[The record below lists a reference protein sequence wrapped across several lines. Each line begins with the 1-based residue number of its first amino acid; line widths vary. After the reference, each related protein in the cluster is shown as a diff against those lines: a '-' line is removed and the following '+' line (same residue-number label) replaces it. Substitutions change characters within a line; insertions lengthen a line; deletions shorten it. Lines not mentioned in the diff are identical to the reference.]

1 MALLSIFR
9 GTQAECSARPVSD
22 GTLLFAT
29 DTKKIYLDKDS
40 SRIEMS
46 SVDDLGNY
54 VTKEQLTTALNG
66 KANTTHTHTQD
77 QITGLKDALAGKAST
92 SHSHSVASGSAS
104 GFMSAADKQKLD
116 GIATGANKYTLP
128 VASSTALGGVKIGY
142 KESGKNYSVKL
153 DNNNQA
159 YVTVPW
165 TDTTS
170 KDTNTTYTLTK
181 NGSTITLE
189 GSDGSSTAV
198 HDDNTTYSLGSFGI
212 TATATELNYVDGV
225 TSNVQTQ
232 LNKKQDKMKTVTI
245 PSSGNTHKN
254 KWIKFATID
263 MSSAPAWETCAGT
276 LSFCNSENT
285 TSARGFLKFELR
297 NGNTAGTIQSNFN
310 LLVWVSLSSSS
321 YIASVADVKVSNG
334 KYDIYYKPV
343 SDYEAVYVSL
353 IDCTNTNY
361 FTFNIGSWVD
371 SITAA
376 TTSYVNSYA
385 DSAGSVPWSGVSSK
399 PSTYPPSSHTHDDRY
414 YTESE
419 VDSKLSGKANSSHTH
434 TKSQITDF
442 PSSLKNPNSLTISL
456 NGTSQGAYD
465 GSAAKSI
472 NVTPASIGAAASS
485 HNHSAANI
493 TSGTLSTDRLPTVPI
508 GRGGTGAGSAADAR
522 ANLGFNASNLTSE
535 DLNAL
540 IGSTETKSYYG
551 GGSNTVKNKP
561 DGVDAFSLTV
571 LRSADGWTSQVLVS
585 SDQNPG
591 IYYRSI
597 SGSTVQ
603 PWKRIYDYNS
613 PLPVANGGTGATNA
627 AQARANIGAAASSHN
642 HDASNITSG
651 TLSADRI
658 PTITD
663 GKIQSVS
670 ASKITGTIPQSI
682 LPSYVDDVLEYTNLA
697 AFPKTGE
704 SGKIYVADDT
714 NKTYRWSGTA
724 YVEISASLA
733 LGTTSS
739 TAFRGD
745 YGNTAYA
752 HAQAKGSAFSS
763 GLYKITTNS
772 QGHVTAAT
780 AVTKSDITALGIPGS
795 DTNTNTTYSL
805 SKSGSTITLK
815 GSDGSTT
822 SVTDADTNTTYSTFK
837 GATTSAAG
845 GTGLVPAPA
854 TGAANRYLRSD
865 GTWQVPPDNN
875 TTYSNMGGA
884 SSSAAGHAGLVP
896 APAAGASNRYLRSDG
911 TWSVPPDNNTNT
923 TYSLSKNGSTI
934 TLTGSDGSKTSV
946 TDSNTTY
953 SLSSFGINA
962 SAVEL
967 NYVKGVTSSIQTQL
981 NSKAASSHNHSAAN
995 ITSGTLSIA
1004 RGGTGATDTATA
1016 RSNLGFGFT
1025 QLYYNY
1031 DQGWIIYASDYMVWI
1046 YSLGVAIGS
1055 GSWDT
1060 KVCPYILPQ
1069 KYRIGKIISHITVPC
1084 VVDNGGSWTGA
1095 LVVNSDG
1102 QIIVKNLGNAGSTD
1116 TRYGFLCYPVG
1127 VL

>member
-46 SVDDLGNY
+46 SVDDLGDY

-77 QITGLKDALAGKAST
+77 QVTGLKDALAGKAST
-92 SHSHSVASGSAS
+92 SHSHSVASSSAS

-116 GIATGANKYTLP
+116 GIAAGANKYTLP
-128 VASSTALGGVKIGY
+128 VASSTALGGMKIGY

-153 DNNNQA
+153 DDNNQA

-181 NGSTITLE
+181 SGSTITLE

-198 HDDNTTYSLGSFGI
+198 NDDNTTYSLGSFGI
-212 TATATELNYVDGV
+212 TATAAELNYVDGV

-232 LNKKQDKMKTVTI
+232 LN
-245 PSSGNTHKN
+245 
-254 KWIKFATID
+254 
-263 MSSAPAWETCAGT
+263 
-276 LSFCNSENT
+276 
-285 TSARGFLKFELR
+285 
-297 NGNTAGTIQSNFN
+297 
-310 LLVWVSLSSSS
+310 
-321 YIASVADVKVSNG
+321 G
-334 KYDIYYKPV
+334 K
-343 SDYEAVYVSL
+343 
-353 IDCTNTNY
+353 
-361 FTFNIGSWVD
+361 
-371 SITAA
+371 
-376 TTSYVNSYA
+376 
-385 DSAGSVPWSGVSSK
+385 
-399 PSTYPPSSHTHDDRY
+399 
-414 YTESE
+414 
-419 VDSKLSGKANSSHTH
+419 
-434 TKSQITDF
+434 
-442 PSSLKNPNSLTISL
+442 
-456 NGTSQGAYD
+456 
-465 GSAAKSI
+465 
-472 NVTPASIGAAASS
+472 AASS
-485 HNHSAANI
+485 HDHSAANI
-493 TSGTLSTDRLPTVPI
+493 TSGTLSIDRLPTVP
-508 GRGGTGAGSAADAR
+508 
-522 ANLGFNASNLTSE
+522 
-535 DLNAL
+535 
-540 IGSTETKSYYG
+540 
-551 GGSNTVKNKP
+551 
-561 DGVDAFSLTV
+561 
-571 LRSADGWTSQVLVS
+571 VS
-585 SDQNPG
+585 
-591 IYYRSI
+591 
-597 SGSTVQ
+597 
-603 PWKRIYDYNS
+603 K
-613 PLPVANGGTGATNA
+613 GGTGATDA
-627 AQARANIGAAASSHN
+627 AQARANIGAAAANHTHSKITYKGKHTEIASGTTANSPQSGVADGQGLYLTGTYNDSATPANYGNIINAIGDGTGQLLLEWSGSDNTTGRMWYRSHRDTATGGWGAWKEIAYIDDIPKSLPASDVPSWAKAATKPSYSWNEITGKPTTFAPSSHN

-682 LPSYVDDVLEYTNLA
+682 LPSYVDDVLEYENLA

-875 TTYSNMGGA
+875 T
-884 SSSAAGHAGLVP
+884 
-896 APAAGASNRYLRSDG
+896 
-911 TWSVPPDNNTNT
+911 NT

-934 TLTGSDGSKTSV
+934 TLTGSDGSTTSV

-953 SLSSFGINA
+953 SLSSFGVNA
-962 SAVEL
+962 SAAEL

-981 NSKAASSHNHSAAN
+981 NSKAASNHTHSNYLTTTGTAAAATKLATVRSISIAGDGSGSASFDGTSNINIDTTILHHGATTIPAKANLNSYTDPGWYMCRSDNDVATLSNKPGGSTAFAMVVLNNAGITQIVFEYATSGYKIYTRNYYSNGWGSWGRVYTTENKPTYSEIGAAAANHSHSN
-995 ITSGTLSIA
+995 YLTTSGTAAAASKL
-1004 RGGTGATDTATA
+1004 ATA
-1016 RSNLGFGFT
+1016 RTISLAGDVTGSANFDGSANISITSNIAAGTVGTNELANSAVTNAKIAADSVSLAKLGSDVGT
-1025 QLYYNY
+1025 VAVQSSEPSDTNVKL
-1031 DQGWIIYASDYMVWI
+1031 WI
-1046 YSLGVAIGS
+1046 
-1055 GSWDT
+1055 
-1060 KVCPYILPQ
+1060 
-1069 KYRIGKIISHITVPC
+1069 
-1084 VVDNGGSWTGA
+1084 
-1095 LVVNSDG
+1095 
-1102 QIIVKNLGNAGSTD
+1102 QI
-1116 TRYGFLCYPVG
+1116 
-1127 VL
+1127 

>member
-92 SHSHSVASGSAS
+92 SHSHSVASSSAS

-128 VASSTALGGVKIGY
+128 VASSAALGGVKIGY

-181 NGSTITLE
+181 SGSTITLE

-198 HDDNTTYSLGSFGI
+198 NDDNTTYSLGSFGI
-212 TATATELNYVDGV
+212 TATAAELNYVDGV
-225 TSNVQTQ
+225 TSNIQTQ
-232 LNKKQDKMKTVTI
+232 LN
-245 PSSGNTHKN
+245 
-254 KWIKFATID
+254 
-263 MSSAPAWETCAGT
+263 
-276 LSFCNSENT
+276 
-285 TSARGFLKFELR
+285 
-297 NGNTAGTIQSNFN
+297 
-310 LLVWVSLSSSS
+310 
-321 YIASVADVKVSNG
+321 
-334 KYDIYYKPV
+334 
-343 SDYEAVYVSL
+343 
-353 IDCTNTNY
+353 
-361 FTFNIGSWVD
+361 
-371 SITAA
+371 
-376 TTSYVNSYA
+376 
-385 DSAGSVPWSGVSSK
+385 SK
-399 PSTYPPSSHTHDDRY
+399 
-414 YTESE
+414 
-419 VDSKLSGKANSSHTH
+419 
-434 TKSQITDF
+434 
-442 PSSLKNPNSLTISL
+442 
-456 NGTSQGAYD
+456 
-465 GSAAKSI
+465 
-472 NVTPASIGAAASS
+472 AASS
-485 HNHSAANI
+485 HNHSAA
-493 TSGTLSTDRLPTVPI
+493 
-508 GRGGTGAGSAADAR
+508 
-522 ANLGFNASNLTSE
+522 
-535 DLNAL
+535 
-540 IGSTETKSYYG
+540 
-551 GGSNTVKNKP
+551 
-561 DGVDAFSLTV
+561 
-571 LRSADGWTSQVLVS
+571 
-585 SDQNPG
+585 
-591 IYYRSI
+591 
-597 SGSTVQ
+597 
-603 PWKRIYDYNS
+603 
-613 PLPVANGGTGATNA
+613 
-627 AQARANIGAAASSHN
+627 
-642 HDASNITSG
+642 NITSG

-682 LPSYVDDVLEYTNLA
+682 LPSYVDDVLEYENLA

-745 YGNTAYA
+745 YGDTAYA

-953 SLSSFGINA
+953 SLSSFGVNA
-962 SAVEL
+962 SAAEL

-981 NSKAASSHNHSAAN
+981 NGKAASNHTHNYAGADSAGGAAKEVKNWGNASENVARHVWFSNNGADNQRVYNDNFKYNPVGNTVSCNISGTANVANYLNGTVRYVTQNSVDKPYWRCLKLESAQSWFDSSIILCVDAGYENGGFGILAVRLRNDNVSESAVATHGTVQWLCRYGYEPDQFILKIHSAKATTGYADLYFHATGTYNSCNIRILANSTRGGNGSSWQLMNDEPRAVMDTRAYTAQATGYDVGKVAYASSAGSANSVPWGGVSGKPSTYPPSSHTHTKSQITDFPSSLKNPNSLTVSLNGTSQGAYDGSAAKSINVTPASIGAAASSHNHDASN
-995 ITSGTLSIA
+995 IISGTLSADRIPTI
-1004 RGGTGATDTATA
+1004 TGAKIAADSVTLTKLGSDVGTVAVQSAQPSDT
-1016 RSNLGFGFT
+1016 NVKL
-1025 QLYYNY
+1025 
-1031 DQGWIIYASDYMVWI
+1031 WI
-1046 YSLGVAIGS
+1046 
-1055 GSWDT
+1055 
-1060 KVCPYILPQ
+1060 
-1069 KYRIGKIISHITVPC
+1069 
-1084 VVDNGGSWTGA
+1084 
-1095 LVVNSDG
+1095 
-1102 QIIVKNLGNAGSTD
+1102 QI
-1116 TRYGFLCYPVG
+1116 
-1127 VL
+1127 

>member
-46 SVDDLGNY
+46 SIDNLSDY
-54 VTKEQLTTALNG
+54 ITKEQLTTTLNG

-77 QITGLKDALAGKAST
+77 QVTGLKDALAGKAST
-92 SHSHSVASGSAS
+92 SHSHSVASSSAS
-104 GFMSAADKQKLD
+104 GFMSATDKQKLD
-116 GIATGANKYTLP
+116 GIAAGANKYTLP
-128 VASSTALGGVKIGY
+128 AASSTALGGMKIGY

-181 NGSTITLE
+181 SGSTITLE

-198 HDDNTTYSLGSFGI
+198 NDDNTTYSLGSFGI
-212 TATATELNYVDGV
+212 TATAAELNYVDGV
-225 TSNVQTQ
+225 TSNIQTQ
-232 LNKKQDKMKTVTI
+232 LN
-245 PSSGNTHKN
+245 
-254 KWIKFATID
+254 
-263 MSSAPAWETCAGT
+263 
-276 LSFCNSENT
+276 
-285 TSARGFLKFELR
+285 
-297 NGNTAGTIQSNFN
+297 
-310 LLVWVSLSSSS
+310 
-321 YIASVADVKVSNG
+321 G
-334 KYDIYYKPV
+334 K
-343 SDYEAVYVSL
+343 
-353 IDCTNTNY
+353 
-361 FTFNIGSWVD
+361 
-371 SITAA
+371 
-376 TTSYVNSYA
+376 
-385 DSAGSVPWSGVSSK
+385 
-399 PSTYPPSSHTHDDRY
+399 
-414 YTESE
+414 
-419 VDSKLSGKANSSHTH
+419 
-434 TKSQITDF
+434 
-442 PSSLKNPNSLTISL
+442 
-456 NGTSQGAYD
+456 
-465 GSAAKSI
+465 
-472 NVTPASIGAAASS
+472 AASS

-493 TSGTLSTDRLPTVPI
+493 TSGTLSTDRLPIIPI
-508 GRGGTGAGSAADAR
+508 SKGGTGAGSAADAR
-522 ANLGFNASNLTSE
+522 ANLGFNATNLTSE
-535 DLNAL
+535 NLNGL
-540 IGSTETKSYYG
+540 VGYTETKSFYG
-551 GGSNTVKNKP
+551 GGGNTVKNKP
-561 DGVDAFSLTV
+561 DNVDAFSLTV
-571 LRSADGWTSQVLVS
+571 LRSADGWTSQILVS

-591 IYYRSI
+591 VYYRSI

-682 LPSYVDDVLEYTNLA
+682 LPSYVDDVLEYENLA

-714 NKTYRWSGTA
+714 NKTYRWSGTT

-875 TTYSNMGGA
+875 TTYPNMGGA

-953 SLSSFGINA
+953 SLSSFGVNA
-962 SAVEL
+962 SATEL

-981 NSKAASSHNHSAAN
+981 NSKAASNHTHSK
-995 ITSGTLSIA
+995 ITYKGKHTEIASGTTANSPQSGVADGQGLYLTGTYGDSATPVNYGNIINA
-1004 RGGTGATDTATA
+1004 IGDGTGQLLLEWSGSDNTTGRMWYRSHRDTATGGWGAWKKIAYIDDIPNTAAAANKLATA
-1016 RSNLGFGFT
+1016 RT
-1025 QLYYNY
+1025 
-1031 DQGWIIYASDYMVWI
+1031 I
-1046 YSLGVAIGS
+1046 SLAGDVTGS
-1055 GSWDT
+1055 ANFD
-1060 KVCPYILPQ
+1060 
-1069 KYRIGKIISHITVPC
+1069 
-1084 VVDNGGSWTGA
+1084 
-1095 LVVNSDG
+1095 
-1102 QIIVKNLGNAGSTD
+1102 GSTNISITSNIAAGTVGTNELASNAVTNAKIAADSVTLAKLGSDVGTVAVQSAQPSD
-1116 TRYGFLCYPVG
+1116 TNVKLWIQI
-1127 VL
+1127 

>member
-92 SHSHSVASGSAS
+92 SHSHSVASSSAS
-104 GFMSAADKQKLD
+104 GFMSATDKQKLD
-116 GIATGANKYTLP
+116 GIAAGANKYTLP
-128 VASSTALGGVKIGY
+128 VASSTALGGMKIGY

-181 NGSTITLE
+181 SGSTITLE

-198 HDDNTTYSLGSFGI
+198 NDDNTTYSLGSFGI
-212 TATATELNYVDGV
+212 TATAAELNYVDGV

-232 LNKKQDKMKTVTI
+232 LNGKAA
-245 PSSGNTHKN
+245 SSHNH
-254 KWIKFATID
+254 
-263 MSSAPAWETCAGT
+263 SAANITSGT
-276 LSFCNSENT
+276 LSADRLPT
-285 TSARGFLKFELR
+285 VPIAKGGTGATDAAQAR
-297 NGNTAGTIQSNFN
+297 A
-310 LLVWVSLSSSS
+310 
-321 YIASVADVKVSNG
+321 
-334 KYDIYYKPV
+334 
-343 SDYEAVYVSL
+343 
-353 IDCTNTNY
+353 
-361 FTFNIGSWVD
+361 NIGA
-371 SITAA
+371 AA
-376 TTSYVNSYA
+376 T
-385 DSAGSVPWSGVSSK
+385 
-399 PSTYPPSSHTHDDRY
+399 SHTHSSIDMLAGHPATANYASYGNKHVDVMLATSAMKEGYPGADGYIISFNWDNSWWATQVFVPCRTSSPLKY
-414 YTESE
+414 RSRIPSGGSFSWSKWSE
-419 VDSKLSGKANSSHTH
+419 TYSETN
-434 TKSQITDF
+434 F

-485 HNHSAANI
+485 HNH
-493 TSGTLSTDRLPTVPI
+493 
-508 GRGGTGAGSAADAR
+508 
-522 ANLGFNASNLTSE
+522 
-535 DLNAL
+535 
-540 IGSTETKSYYG
+540 
-551 GGSNTVKNKP
+551 
-561 DGVDAFSLTV
+561 
-571 LRSADGWTSQVLVS
+571 
-585 SDQNPG
+585 
-591 IYYRSI
+591 
-597 SGSTVQ
+597 
-603 PWKRIYDYNS
+603 
-613 PLPVANGGTGATNA
+613 
-627 AQARANIGAAASSHN
+627 
-642 HDASNITSG
+642 DASNITSG
-651 TLSADRI
+651 TLGADRI

-745 YGNTAYA
+745 YGNAAYA

-780 AVTKSDITALGIPGS
+780 AVTKSDITALGIPGN

-953 SLSSFGINA
+953 SLSSFGVNA
-962 SAVEL
+962 SATEL

-981 NSKAASSHNHSAAN
+981 NSKAASSHNHDASK
-995 ITSGTLSIA
+995 ITSGTLSADRLPTVPIA
-1004 RGGTGATDTATA
+1004 HGGTGATNAAAA
-1016 RSNLGFGFT
+1016 RNALGFTTETKTWSNLSGLQAWREGRLVTVWLDGAVNLANEWSTVTLATLPAGWRPPNNIWTPISASNQTKHLCTFLEVDTSGNISVAC
-1025 QLYYNY
+1025 YGGYNP
-1031 DQGWIIYASDYMVWI
+1031 SDV
-1046 YSLGVAIGS
+1046 S
-1055 GSWDT
+1055 
-1060 KVCPYILPQ
+1060 
-1069 KYRIGKIISHITVPC
+1069 
-1084 VVDNGGSWTGA
+1084 DNWG
-1095 LVVNSDG
+1095 
-1102 QIIVKNLGNAGSTD
+1102 
-1116 TRYGFLCYPVG
+1116 G
-1127 VL
+1127 VLTYVATQ

>member
-46 SVDDLGNY
+46 SVDDLGDY

-77 QITGLKDALAGKAST
+77 QVTGLKDALAGKASP
-92 SHSHSVASGSAS
+92 SHSHSVASSSAS

-116 GIATGANKYTLP
+116 GIAAGANKYTLP
-128 VASSTALGGVKIGY
+128 VASSTALGGMKIGY

-153 DNNNQA
+153 DDNNQA

-181 NGSTITLE
+181 SGSTITLE

-198 HDDNTTYSLGSFGI
+198 NDDNTTYSLGSFGI
-212 TATATELNYVDGV
+212 TATAAELNYVDGV

-232 LNKKQDKMKTVTI
+232 LN
-245 PSSGNTHKN
+245 
-254 KWIKFATID
+254 
-263 MSSAPAWETCAGT
+263 
-276 LSFCNSENT
+276 
-285 TSARGFLKFELR
+285 
-297 NGNTAGTIQSNFN
+297 
-310 LLVWVSLSSSS
+310 
-321 YIASVADVKVSNG
+321 G
-334 KYDIYYKPV
+334 K
-343 SDYEAVYVSL
+343 
-353 IDCTNTNY
+353 
-361 FTFNIGSWVD
+361 
-371 SITAA
+371 
-376 TTSYVNSYA
+376 
-385 DSAGSVPWSGVSSK
+385 
-399 PSTYPPSSHTHDDRY
+399 
-414 YTESE
+414 
-419 VDSKLSGKANSSHTH
+419 
-434 TKSQITDF
+434 
-442 PSSLKNPNSLTISL
+442 
-456 NGTSQGAYD
+456 
-465 GSAAKSI
+465 
-472 NVTPASIGAAASS
+472 AASS
-485 HNHSAANI
+485 HDHSAANI
-493 TSGTLSTDRLPTVPI
+493 TSGTLSIDRLPTVP
-508 GRGGTGAGSAADAR
+508 
-522 ANLGFNASNLTSE
+522 
-535 DLNAL
+535 
-540 IGSTETKSYYG
+540 
-551 GGSNTVKNKP
+551 
-561 DGVDAFSLTV
+561 
-571 LRSADGWTSQVLVS
+571 VS
-585 SDQNPG
+585 
-591 IYYRSI
+591 
-597 SGSTVQ
+597 
-603 PWKRIYDYNS
+603 K
-613 PLPVANGGTGATNA
+613 GGTGATDA
-627 AQARANIGAAASSHN
+627 AQARANIGAAAANHTHSKITYKGKHTEIASGTTANSPQSGVADGQGLYLTGTYNDSATPANYGNIINAIGDGTGQLLLEWSGSDNTTGRMWYRSHRDTATGGWGAWKEIAYIDDIPKSLPASDVPSWAKAATKPSYSWNEITGKPTTFAPSSHN

-682 LPSYVDDVLEYTNLA
+682 LPSYVDDVLEYENLA

-875 TTYSNMGGA
+875 T
-884 SSSAAGHAGLVP
+884 
-896 APAAGASNRYLRSDG
+896 
-911 TWSVPPDNNTNT
+911 NT

-934 TLTGSDGSKTSV
+934 TLTGSDGSTTSV

-953 SLSSFGINA
+953 SLSSFGVNA
-962 SAVEL
+962 SAAEL

-981 NSKAASSHNHSAAN
+981 NSKAASNHTHSNYLTTTGTAAAATKLATVRSISIAGDGSGSASFDGTSNINIDTTILHHGATTIPAKANLNSYTDPGWYMCRSDNDVATLSNKPGGSTAFAMVVLNNAGITQIVFEYATSGYKIYTRNYYSNGWGSWGRVYTTENKPTYSEIGAAAANHSHSN
-995 ITSGTLSIA
+995 YLTTSGTAAAASKL
-1004 RGGTGATDTATA
+1004 ATA
-1016 RSNLGFGFT
+1016 RTISLAGDVTGSANFDGSANISITSNIAAGTVGTNELANSAVTNAKIAADSVSLAKLGSDVGT
-1025 QLYYNY
+1025 VAVQSSEPSDTNVKL
-1031 DQGWIIYASDYMVWI
+1031 WI
-1046 YSLGVAIGS
+1046 
-1055 GSWDT
+1055 
-1060 KVCPYILPQ
+1060 
-1069 KYRIGKIISHITVPC
+1069 
-1084 VVDNGGSWTGA
+1084 
-1095 LVVNSDG
+1095 
-1102 QIIVKNLGNAGSTD
+1102 QI
-1116 TRYGFLCYPVG
+1116 
-1127 VL
+1127 

>member
-66 KANTTHTHTQD
+66 KADTTHTHTQD

-198 HDDNTTYSLGSFGI
+198 NDDNTTYSLGSFGI
-212 TATATELNYVDGV
+212 TATAAELNYVDGV

-232 LNKKQDKMKTVTI
+232 LNKKQDKMKTVAI
-245 PSSGNTHKN
+245 PSSDTTHKN

-263 MSSAPAWETCAGT
+263 MSSAPRWTACSGT
-276 LSFCNSENT
+276 LSFCNNNPDNNP
-285 TSARGFLKFELR
+285 APRGFLNFSLTT
-297 NGNTAGTIQSNFN
+297 GDTAGTITRGSF
-310 LLVWVSLSSSS
+310 VWVSLSSNS
-321 YIASVADVKVSNG
+321 YATSVADVKVSNG
-334 KYDIYYKPV
+334 KYDIYYKPIM
-343 SDYEAVYVSL
+343 DYETALVSL

-385 DSAGSVPWSGVSSK
+385 DSAGSVPWGGVSGK
-399 PSTYPPSSHTHDDRY
+399 PATYPPSSHTHDDRY

-535 DLNAL
+535 DLNTL

-745 YGNTAYA
+745 YGDTAYA

-822 SVTDADTNTTYSTFK
+822 SVTDADTNTKYSTFK

-884 SSSAAGHAGLVP
+884 SSSAAGHSGLVP

-953 SLSSFGINA
+953 SLSSFDVNA
-962 SAVEL
+962 SAAEL

-981 NSKAASSHNHSAAN
+981 NGKAPMSHMHAIADV
-995 ITSGTLSIA
+995 TGLQTALDGKADKATTLAGYGIRNA
-1004 RGGTGATDTATA
+1004 YTKNETDTAITTA
-1016 RSNLGFGFT
+1016 
-1025 QLYYNY
+1025 
-1031 DQGWIIYASDYMVWI
+1031 
-1046 YSLGVAIGS
+1046 
-1055 GSWDT
+1055 
-1060 KVCPYILPQ
+1060 
-1069 KYRIGKIISHITVPC
+1069 ITWC
-1084 VVDNGGSWTGA
+1084 EM
-1095 LVVNSDG
+1095 
-1102 QIIVKNLGNAGSTD
+1102 
-1116 TRYGFLCYPVG
+1116 
-1127 VL
+1127 

>member
-9 GTQAECSARPVSD
+9 GTQAECSARPVLD

-92 SHSHSVASGSAS
+92 SHTHSAASSSMS
-104 GFMSAADKQKLD
+104 GFMSATDKQKLD
-116 GIATGANKYTLP
+116 GIAAGANKYTLP
-128 VASSTALGGVKIGY
+128 AASSTALGGVKV
-142 KESGKNYSVKL
+142 GKN
-153 DNNNQA
+153 
-159 YVTVPW
+159 
-165 TDTTS
+165 
-170 KDTNTTYTLTK
+170 LT
-181 NGSTITLE
+181 IAE
-189 GSDGSSTAV
+189 D
-198 HDDNTTYSLGSFGI
+198 
-212 TATATELNYVDGV
+212 
-225 TSNVQTQ
+225 
-232 LNKKQDKMKTVTI
+232 
-245 PSSGNTHKN
+245 
-254 KWIKFATID
+254 
-263 MSSAPAWETCAGT
+263 GT
-276 LSFCNSENT
+276 LSVDEQMTVIDSKDIDESTFYDVVKEKWPQIIVCKDNYVLWPQLYLIDGDSDNPADNR
-285 TSARGFLKFELR
+285 SYLFLNLTCGINEDLDR
-297 NGNTAGTIQSNFN
+297 TVSGYVIG
-310 LLVWVSLSSSS
+310 LLVVKGDILWEDAVLPSYEQFTWEYLKDKPFTFIGKGLSVESFSGGS
-321 YIASVADVKVSNG
+321 RLSVTNYDNLASNSSVAS
-334 KYDIYYKPV
+334 
-343 SDYEAVYVSL
+343 AV
-353 IDCTNTNY
+353 NAM
-361 FTFNIGSWVD
+361 GSTKANV
-371 SITAA
+371 
-376 TTSYVNSYA
+376 
-385 DSAGSVPWSGVSSK
+385 
-399 PSTYPPSSHTHDDRY
+399 SHTHSTSD
-414 YTESE
+414 
-419 VDSKLSGKANSSHTH
+419 
-434 TKSQITDF
+434 ITDF
-442 PSSLKNPNSLTISL
+442 PTLATVATSGSYSDLNDKPTIPTIPSAIKNPSALTISL

-472 NVTPASIGAAASS
+472 NVTPASIGAAAS
-485 HNHSAANI
+485 
-493 TSGTLSTDRLPTVPI
+493 
-508 GRGGTGAGSAADAR
+508 
-522 ANLGFNASNLTSE
+522 F
-535 DLNAL
+535 
-540 IGSTETKSYYG
+540 
-551 GGSNTVKNKP
+551 
-561 DGVDAFSLTV
+561 
-571 LRSADGWTSQVLVS
+571 
-585 SDQNPG
+585 
-591 IYYRSI
+591 
-597 SGSTVQ
+597 
-603 PWKRIYDYNS
+603 
-613 PLPVANGGTGATNA
+613 
-627 AQARANIGAAASSHN
+627 HN

-682 LPSYVDDVLEYTNLA
+682 LPSYVDDVLEYENLA

-745 YGNTAYA
+745 YGNAAYA

-875 TTYSNMGGA
+875 TTYPNMGGA
-884 SSSAAGHAGLVP
+884 SSNAAGHAGLVP

-934 TLTGSDGSKTSV
+934 TLTGSDGSTTSV

-953 SLSSFGINA
+953 SLNSFGVTA
-962 SAVEL
+962 TAAEL
-967 NYVKGVTSSIQTQL
+967 NYMDGVTSNVQTQL
-981 NSKAASSHNHSAAN
+981 NSKAASSHSHSTATTSAAGFLRQLN
-995 ITSGTLSIA
+995 GSTSNFLRGDGTWATPTATIA
-1004 RGGTGATDTATA
+1004 DGSVTTAKLATDAVTTAKIATNAVTA
-1016 RSNLGFGFT
+1016 DGIAAEAVGTSELASNAVTLTKLGSDVGT
-1025 QLYYNY
+1025 VAVQSSEPSDPKVKL
-1031 DQGWIIYASDYMVWI
+1031 WI
-1046 YSLGVAIGS
+1046 
-1055 GSWDT
+1055 
-1060 KVCPYILPQ
+1060 
-1069 KYRIGKIISHITVPC
+1069 
-1084 VVDNGGSWTGA
+1084 
-1095 LVVNSDG
+1095 
-1102 QIIVKNLGNAGSTD
+1102 QI
-1116 TRYGFLCYPVG
+1116 
-1127 VL
+1127 

>member
-46 SVDDLGNY
+46 SVDDLSGY

-92 SHSHSVASGSAS
+92 SHSHSVASSSAS

-116 GIATGANKYTLP
+116 GIAAGANKYTLP
-128 VASSTALGGVKIGY
+128 VASSTALGGMKIGY

-153 DNNNQA
+153 DDNNQA

-181 NGSTITLE
+181 SGSTITLE

-198 HDDNTTYSLGSFGI
+198 NDDNTTYSLGSFGI
-212 TATATELNYVDGV
+212 TATAAELNYVDGV

-232 LNKKQDKMKTVTI
+232 LNNKVNKTGDTMT
-245 PSSGNTHKN
+245 GRLT
-254 KWIKFATID
+254 
-263 MSSAPAWETCAGT
+263 APE
-276 LSFCNSENT
+276 
-285 TSARGFLKFELR
+285 
-297 NGNTAGTIQSNFN
+297 
-310 LLVWVSLSSSS
+310 V
-321 YIASVADVKVSNG
+321 
-334 KYDIYYKPV
+334 
-343 SDYEAVYVSL
+343 
-353 IDCTNTNY
+353 
-361 FTFNIGSWVD
+361 
-371 SITAA
+371 AA
-376 TTSYVNSYA
+376 TSYFVTPIMVGEGDASTYYHRIDYGYA
-385 DSAGSVPWSGVSSK
+385 GHNHVDFHEYGGTWNFYQNQGGKSDTAQLVGSIQPDGFHGNVVGNVTGSAGSVSWGNVSGK
-399 PSTYPPSSHTHDDRY
+399 PVTYPP
-414 YTESE
+414 
-419 VDSKLSGKANSSHTH
+419 SSHTH

-442 PSSLKNPNSLTISL
+442 PSSMKNPNSLTISL

-472 NVTPASIGAAASS
+472 NVTPAS
-485 HNHSAANI
+485 
-493 TSGTLSTDRLPTVPI
+493 
-508 GRGGTGAGSAADAR
+508 
-522 ANLGFNASNLTSE
+522 
-535 DLNAL
+535 
-540 IGSTETKSYYG
+540 
-551 GGSNTVKNKP
+551 
-561 DGVDAFSLTV
+561 
-571 LRSADGWTSQVLVS
+571 
-585 SDQNPG
+585 
-591 IYYRSI
+591 
-597 SGSTVQ
+597 
-603 PWKRIYDYNS
+603 
-613 PLPVANGGTGATNA
+613 
-627 AQARANIGAAASSHN
+627 IGAAASSHN

-682 LPSYVDDVLEYTNLA
+682 LPSYVDDVLEYENLA

-745 YGNTAYA
+745 YGDTAYA

-845 GTGLVPAPA
+845 GTGLVPTPA
-854 TGAANRYLRSD
+854 KGAANRYLRSD

-875 TTYSNMGGA
+875 TTYPNMGGA
-884 SSSAAGHAGLVP
+884 SSSAAGHSGLVP

-934 TLTGSDGSKTSV
+934 TLTGSDGSTTSV

-953 SLSSFGINA
+953 SLSSFGVNA
-962 SAVEL
+962 SAAEL

-995 ITSGTLSIA
+995 ITSGTLSTDRLPTVPIGRGGTGAGSAADARANLGFNASNLTSEDLNALIGSTETKSYYGGDGNTVKNKPDNVDAFSLTVLRSAAGWTSQILVSSDQNPGVYYRSISGSTVQPWKRVYDYNSPLPIA
-1004 RGGTGATDTATA
+1004 NGGTGATDAAHALANIGAAAANHSHSNYLTTSGTAAAARKLATA
-1016 RSNLGFGFT
+1016 RTISLTGDVTGSANFDGSANISITSNIAAGTVGANELANSAVTNAKIAADSVTLAKLGSDVGT
-1025 QLYYNY
+1025 VAVQSSTPSDPNVKL
-1031 DQGWIIYASDYMVWI
+1031 WI
-1046 YSLGVAIGS
+1046 
-1055 GSWDT
+1055 
-1060 KVCPYILPQ
+1060 
-1069 KYRIGKIISHITVPC
+1069 
-1084 VVDNGGSWTGA
+1084 
-1095 LVVNSDG
+1095 
-1102 QIIVKNLGNAGSTD
+1102 QI
-1116 TRYGFLCYPVG
+1116 
-1127 VL
+1127 

>member
-46 SVDDLGNY
+46 SVDDLGDY

-77 QITGLKDALAGKAST
+77 QVTGLKDALAGKAST
-92 SHSHSVASGSAS
+92 SHSHSVASSSAS

-116 GIATGANKYTLP
+116 GIAVGANKYTLP
-128 VASSTALGGVKIGY
+128 VASSTALGGMKIGY

-181 NGSTITLE
+181 SGSTITLE

-198 HDDNTTYSLGSFGI
+198 NDDNTTYSLGSFGI
-212 TATATELNYVDGV
+212 TATAAELNYVDGV

-232 LNKKQDKMKTVTI
+232 LN
-245 PSSGNTHKN
+245 
-254 KWIKFATID
+254 
-263 MSSAPAWETCAGT
+263 
-276 LSFCNSENT
+276 
-285 TSARGFLKFELR
+285 
-297 NGNTAGTIQSNFN
+297 
-310 LLVWVSLSSSS
+310 
-321 YIASVADVKVSNG
+321 G
-334 KYDIYYKPV
+334 K
-343 SDYEAVYVSL
+343 
-353 IDCTNTNY
+353 
-361 FTFNIGSWVD
+361 
-371 SITAA
+371 
-376 TTSYVNSYA
+376 
-385 DSAGSVPWSGVSSK
+385 
-399 PSTYPPSSHTHDDRY
+399 
-414 YTESE
+414 
-419 VDSKLSGKANSSHTH
+419 
-434 TKSQITDF
+434 
-442 PSSLKNPNSLTISL
+442 
-456 NGTSQGAYD
+456 
-465 GSAAKSI
+465 
-472 NVTPASIGAAASS
+472 AASS

-535 DLNAL
+535 DLNTL

-551 GGSNTVKNKP
+551 GGGNTCKNKP
-561 DGVDAFSLTV
+561 SDVDAFSLTV

-585 SDQNPG
+585 SNQNPG

-627 AQARANIGAAASSHN
+627 AQARANIGAAATSHTHTKSQITDFPSSMKNPNSLTISLNGTSQGAYDGSAAKSINVTPASIGAAASSHNHDDRYYTESEINTKLAGKSDTGHNHDDRYYTESEIDSKLSGVATSGHTHSKITYKGKHTEIASGTTANSPQSGVADGQGLYLTGTYNDSATPANYGNIINAIGDGTGQLLLEWSGSDNTTGRMWYRSHRDTATGGWGAWKEIAYIDDIPKSLPASDVSSWAKAATKPSYSWNEITGKPTTFAPSSHN

-651 TLSADRI
+651 TLGADRI

-682 LPSYVDDVLEYTNLA
+682 LPSYVDDVLEYENLA

-714 NKTYRWSGTA
+714 NKTYRWSGTT

-745 YGNTAYA
+745 YGNAAYA

-875 TTYSNMGGA
+875 TTYPNMGGA

-953 SLSSFGINA
+953 SLSSFGVNA
-962 SAVEL
+962 SATEL

-981 NSKAASSHNHSAAN
+981 NSKAASSHNHDASN

-1031 DQGWIIYASDYMVWI
+1031 DQGWVIYASDYMVWI
-1046 YSLGVAIGS
+1046 YSYGVAIGS
-1055 GSWDT
+1055 GAWDT

-1069 KYRIGKIISHITVPC
+1069 KYRIGKVFDHITVPL
-1084 VVDNGGSWTGA
+1084 VTNNGDSWTGA
-1095 LVVNSDG
+1095 LVVKSDG
-1102 QIIVKNLGNAGSTD
+1102 QIIVKNLGSSGSTD
-1116 TRYGFLCYPVG
+1116 VRYGFLCYPVG
-1127 VL
+1127 IL

>member
-46 SVDDLGNY
+46 SVDDLGDY

-77 QITGLKDALAGKAST
+77 QVTGLKDALAGKAST
-92 SHSHSVASGSAS
+92 SHSHSVASSSAS

-116 GIATGANKYTLP
+116 GIAAGANKYALP
-128 VASSTALGGVKIGY
+128 VASSTALGGMKIGY

-181 NGSTITLE
+181 SGSTITLE

-198 HDDNTTYSLGSFGI
+198 NDDNTTYSLGSFGI
-212 TATATELNYVDGV
+212 TATAAELNYVDGV
-225 TSNVQTQ
+225 TSNIQTQ
-232 LNKKQDKMKTVTI
+232 LNSKAA
-245 PSSGNTHKN
+245 SSHNH
-254 KWIKFATID
+254 
-263 MSSAPAWETCAGT
+263 SAANITSGT
-276 LSFCNSENT
+276 LSTDRLPVVPIGRGGTGAGSAADARANLGFNASNLTSEDLNALIGYT
-285 TSARGFLKFELR
+285 ETKSYYGSG
-297 NGNTAGTIQSNFN
+297 GNTVKNKPDNVDAFSLTVLRSADGWTSQV
-310 LLVWVSLSSSS
+310 LVSSDQNPGIYYRSISSSTVQPWKRIYDYNS
-321 YIASVADVKVSNG
+321 PLPVANG
-334 KYDIYYKPV
+334 GTGATD
-343 SDYEAVYVSL
+343 AAQARA
-353 IDCTNTNY
+353 
-361 FTFNIGSWVD
+361 NIGA
-371 SITAA
+371 AA
-376 TTSYVNSYA
+376 T
-385 DSAGSVPWSGVSSK
+385 
-399 PSTYPPSSHTHDDRY
+399 
-414 YTESE
+414 
-419 VDSKLSGKANSSHTH
+419 SHTH

-472 NVTPASIGAAASS
+472 NVTPAS
-485 HNHSAANI
+485 
-493 TSGTLSTDRLPTVPI
+493 
-508 GRGGTGAGSAADAR
+508 
-522 ANLGFNASNLTSE
+522 
-535 DLNAL
+535 
-540 IGSTETKSYYG
+540 
-551 GGSNTVKNKP
+551 
-561 DGVDAFSLTV
+561 
-571 LRSADGWTSQVLVS
+571 
-585 SDQNPG
+585 
-591 IYYRSI
+591 
-597 SGSTVQ
+597 
-603 PWKRIYDYNS
+603 
-613 PLPVANGGTGATNA
+613 
-627 AQARANIGAAASSHN
+627 IGAAASSHN

-682 LPSYVDDVLEYTNLA
+682 LPSYVDDVLEYENLA

-752 HAQAKGSAFSS
+752 HAQAKGSAFSN

-953 SLSSFGINA
+953 SLSSFGVNA
-962 SAVEL
+962 SAAEL

-981 NSKAASSHNHSAAN
+981 NSKAASNHTHSNYLTTTGTAA
-995 ITSGTLSIA
+995 A
-1004 RGGTGATDTATA
+1004 ATKLATA
-1016 RSNLGFGFT
+1016 RSISIAG
-1025 QLYYNY
+1025 
-1031 DQGWIIYASDYMVWI
+1031 D
-1046 YSLGVAIGS
+1046 GS
-1055 GSWDT
+1055 GSASFDGTSNISIDT
-1060 KVCPYILPQ
+1060 TILHHGATIIPAKADLNSYTDPGWYICGSSDDVATLSNKPSSHPFSMIVWNSAGVTQ
-1069 KYRIGKIISHITVPC
+1069 IVFEDMTSGYKIYTRNYY
-1084 VVDNGGSWTGA
+1084 DNVWGSWGRVYTTENKPTYSEIGAAAANHSHSNYLTTSGTAAAASKLATARTISLAGDVTGSA
-1095 LVVNSDG
+1095 KFDGSANISITSNIAAGTVGANELASNAVTNAKIAADSVSLAKLGSDVG
-1102 QIIVKNLGNAGSTD
+1102 TVAVQSAQPSDTNVKLWIQI
-1116 TRYGFLCYPVG
+1116 
-1127 VL
+1127 

>member
-46 SVDDLGNY
+46 SVDNLSNY

-77 QITGLKDALAGKAST
+77 QVTGLKDALAGKAST
-92 SHSHSVASGSAS
+92 SHSHSVASSSAS

-116 GIATGANKYTLP
+116 GIAAGANKYTLP

-153 DNNNQA
+153 DDNNQA

-181 NGSTITLE
+181 SGSTITLE

-198 HDDNTTYSLGSFGI
+198 NDDNTTYSLGSFGI
-212 TATATELNYVDGV
+212 TATAAELNYVDGV
-225 TSNVQTQ
+225 TSNVQSQ
-232 LNKKQDKMKTVTI
+232 LNSKVNK
-245 PSSGNTHKN
+245 SGDIMTGRL
-254 KWIKFATID
+254 T
-263 MSSAPAWETCAGT
+263 APE
-276 LSFCNSENT
+276 
-285 TSARGFLKFELR
+285 
-297 NGNTAGTIQSNFN
+297 
-310 LLVWVSLSSSS
+310 V
-321 YIASVADVKVSNG
+321 
-334 KYDIYYKPV
+334 
-343 SDYEAVYVSL
+343 
-353 IDCTNTNY
+353 
-361 FTFNIGSWVD
+361 
-371 SITAA
+371 AA
-376 TTSYVNSYA
+376 TSYFVTPTMVGEGDTSTYYHRIDYGYSGHNSVDFHEYGGTWNFYQNQ
-385 DSAGSVPWSGVSSK
+385 DGKSDTGILVGSIQPDGFHGNVVGNVTGSAGSVSWGNVSGK
-399 PSTYPPSSHTHDDRY
+399 PATYPP
-414 YTESE
+414 
-419 VDSKLSGKANSSHTH
+419 SSHTH

-485 HNHSAANI
+485 HNH
-493 TSGTLSTDRLPTVPI
+493 
-508 GRGGTGAGSAADAR
+508 
-522 ANLGFNASNLTSE
+522 
-535 DLNAL
+535 
-540 IGSTETKSYYG
+540 
-551 GGSNTVKNKP
+551 
-561 DGVDAFSLTV
+561 
-571 LRSADGWTSQVLVS
+571 
-585 SDQNPG
+585 
-591 IYYRSI
+591 
-597 SGSTVQ
+597 
-603 PWKRIYDYNS
+603 
-613 PLPVANGGTGATNA
+613 
-627 AQARANIGAAASSHN
+627 
-642 HDASNITSG
+642 DASNITSG

-670 ASKITGTIPQSI
+670 ASKITGTIPQSV

-714 NKTYRWSGTA
+714 DKTYRWSGTA

-805 SKSGSTITLK
+805 SKSGSTIILK

-865 GTWQVPPDNN
+865 GTW
-875 TTYSNMGGA
+875 
-884 SSSAAGHAGLVP
+884 
-896 APAAGASNRYLRSDG
+896 
-911 TWSVPPDNNTNT
+911 SVPPDNNTNT

-934 TLTGSDGSKTSV
+934 TLTGSDGSTTSV

-953 SLSSFGINA
+953 SLSSFGVNA
-962 SAVEL
+962 SATEL

-981 NSKAASSHNHSAAN
+981 NGKAASNHTHSNYLTTGGTAAAATKLATARNISIAGDGSGSASFDGTSNVSIDTTVLHHWATDIPAKANLNSYTDPGWYKCVANDIVATLSNKPGGSTAFAMVVLNSAGITQIVFEYSTSGYKIYTRNYYDNVWGSWGRVYTTENKPTYSEIGAAAANHSHSN
-995 ITSGTLSIA
+995 YLTTSGTAAAASKL
-1004 RGGTGATDTATA
+1004 ATA
-1016 RSNLGFGFT
+1016 RTISLAGDVTGSANFDGSANISITSNIAAGTIGANELANSAVTNAKIAADSVSLAKLGSDVGT
-1025 QLYYNY
+1025 VAVQSAQPSDTNVKL
-1031 DQGWIIYASDYMVWI
+1031 WIQV
-1046 YSLGVAIGS
+1046 
-1055 GSWDT
+1055 
-1060 KVCPYILPQ
+1060 
-1069 KYRIGKIISHITVPC
+1069 
-1084 VVDNGGSWTGA
+1084 
-1095 LVVNSDG
+1095 
-1102 QIIVKNLGNAGSTD
+1102 
-1116 TRYGFLCYPVG
+1116 
-1127 VL
+1127 

>member
-1 MALLSIFR
+1 MQVALLSIFR

-77 QITGLKDALAGKAST
+77 QITGFKDALAGKAST

-116 GIATGANKYTLP
+116 GIAAGANKYTLP
-128 VASSTALGGVKIGY
+128 IASSTALGGVKIGY

-153 DNNNQA
+153 DDNNQA

-198 HDDNTTYSLGSFGI
+198 NDDNTTYSLGSFGI
-212 TATATELNYVDGV
+212 TATAAELNYVDGV
-225 TSNVQTQ
+225 TSNIQTQ
-232 LNKKQDKMKTVTI
+232 LN
-245 PSSGNTHKN
+245 
-254 KWIKFATID
+254 
-263 MSSAPAWETCAGT
+263 
-276 LSFCNSENT
+276 
-285 TSARGFLKFELR
+285 
-297 NGNTAGTIQSNFN
+297 
-310 LLVWVSLSSSS
+310 
-321 YIASVADVKVSNG
+321 
-334 KYDIYYKPV
+334 
-343 SDYEAVYVSL
+343 
-353 IDCTNTNY
+353 
-361 FTFNIGSWVD
+361 
-371 SITAA
+371 
-376 TTSYVNSYA
+376 
-385 DSAGSVPWSGVSSK
+385 SK
-399 PSTYPPSSHTHDDRY
+399 
-414 YTESE
+414 
-419 VDSKLSGKANSSHTH
+419 
-434 TKSQITDF
+434 
-442 PSSLKNPNSLTISL
+442 
-456 NGTSQGAYD
+456 
-465 GSAAKSI
+465 
-472 NVTPASIGAAASS
+472 AASS
-485 HNHSAANI
+485 HNHSAA
-493 TSGTLSTDRLPTVPI
+493 
-508 GRGGTGAGSAADAR
+508 
-522 ANLGFNASNLTSE
+522 
-535 DLNAL
+535 
-540 IGSTETKSYYG
+540 
-551 GGSNTVKNKP
+551 
-561 DGVDAFSLTV
+561 
-571 LRSADGWTSQVLVS
+571 
-585 SDQNPG
+585 
-591 IYYRSI
+591 
-597 SGSTVQ
+597 
-603 PWKRIYDYNS
+603 
-613 PLPVANGGTGATNA
+613 
-627 AQARANIGAAASSHN
+627 
-642 HDASNITSG
+642 NITSG

-682 LPSYVDDVLEYTNLA
+682 LPSYVDDVLEYENLA

-745 YGNTAYA
+745 YGNAAYA

-953 SLSSFGINA
+953 SLSSFGVNA
-962 SAVEL
+962 SAAEL

-981 NSKAASSHNHSAAN
+981 NGKAASNHTHNYAGADSAGGAAKEVKNWGNATDNVARHVWFSNNGADNQRVYNDNFKYNPVGNTVSCNISGTANVANSLNGTVRYVTQNSVDKPYWRCLKLESAQRWLDSSIILCVDAGYETGGFGILAVRFRNDDVPQSDVATHGTVQWLCRYGYEPDQFILKIHSAKATTGYADLYFHATGTYNSCNIRILANSIRGGNGSFWQLMNEEPRAAMDTRAYTAQATGYDVGKVAYASSAGSANSVPWGGVSGKPSTYPPSSHTHTKSQITDFPSSLKNPNSLTVSLNGTSQGAYDGSAAKSINVTPASIGAAASSHNHDASN
-995 ITSGTLSIA
+995 IISGTLSADRIPTI
-1004 RGGTGATDTATA
+1004 TGAKIAADSVTLTKLGSDVGTVAVQSAQPSDT
-1016 RSNLGFGFT
+1016 NVKL
-1025 QLYYNY
+1025 
-1031 DQGWIIYASDYMVWI
+1031 WI
-1046 YSLGVAIGS
+1046 
-1055 GSWDT
+1055 
-1060 KVCPYILPQ
+1060 
-1069 KYRIGKIISHITVPC
+1069 
-1084 VVDNGGSWTGA
+1084 
-1095 LVVNSDG
+1095 
-1102 QIIVKNLGNAGSTD
+1102 QI
-1116 TRYGFLCYPVG
+1116 
-1127 VL
+1127 

>member
-46 SVDDLGNY
+46 SVDDLSDY
-54 VTKEQLTTALNG
+54 VTKEQLTAALNG

-92 SHSHSVASGSAS
+92 SHSHSAASSSMS

-116 GIATGANKYTLP
+116 GIAAGANKYTLP
-128 VASSTALGGVKIGY
+128 EASSTALGGMKIGY

-153 DNNNQA
+153 DDNNQA

-198 HDDNTTYSLGSFGI
+198 NDDNTTYSLGSFGI
-212 TATATELNYVDGV
+212 TATAAELNYVDGV

-232 LNKKQDKMKTVTI
+232 LNSKVNK
-245 PSSGNTHKN
+245 SGDTM
-254 KWIKFATID
+254 AGRLT
-263 MSSAPAWETCAGT
+263 APE
-276 LSFCNSENT
+276 
-285 TSARGFLKFELR
+285 
-297 NGNTAGTIQSNFN
+297 
-310 LLVWVSLSSSS
+310 V
-321 YIASVADVKVSNG
+321 
-334 KYDIYYKPV
+334 
-343 SDYEAVYVSL
+343 
-353 IDCTNTNY
+353 
-361 FTFNIGSWVD
+361 
-371 SITAA
+371 AA
-376 TTSYVNSYA
+376 TSYFVTPTMVGEGDTSTYYHRIDYGYA
-385 DSAGSVPWSGVSSK
+385 GHNHVDFHEYGGTWNFYQNQDGKSDTGILVGSIQPDGFHGNVVGNVTGSAGSVSWGNVSGK
-399 PSTYPPSSHTHDDRY
+399 PATYPP
-414 YTESE
+414 
-419 VDSKLSGKANSSHTH
+419 SSHTH

-456 NGTSQGAYD
+456 NRTSQVVYD
-465 GSAAKSI
+465 GSAGKSI
-472 NVTPASIGAAASS
+472 NVTPAS
-485 HNHSAANI
+485 
-493 TSGTLSTDRLPTVPI
+493 
-508 GRGGTGAGSAADAR
+508 
-522 ANLGFNASNLTSE
+522 
-535 DLNAL
+535 
-540 IGSTETKSYYG
+540 
-551 GGSNTVKNKP
+551 
-561 DGVDAFSLTV
+561 
-571 LRSADGWTSQVLVS
+571 
-585 SDQNPG
+585 
-591 IYYRSI
+591 
-597 SGSTVQ
+597 
-603 PWKRIYDYNS
+603 
-613 PLPVANGGTGATNA
+613 
-627 AQARANIGAAASSHN
+627 IGAAASSHN

-682 LPSYVDDVLEYTNLA
+682 LPSYVDDVLEYENLA

-875 TTYSNMGGA
+875 TTYPNMGGA
-884 SSSAAGHAGLVP
+884 SSNAAGHAGLVP

-934 TLTGSDGSKTSV
+934 TLTGSDGSETSV
-946 TDSNTTY
+946 TDANTTY
-953 SLSSFGINA
+953 SLSSFGVTA
-962 SAVEL
+962 TAAEL
-967 NYVKGVTSSIQTQL
+967 NYMDGVTSNVQAQL
-981 NSKAASSHNHSAAN
+981 NGKAAISHSHSTATTSAAGFLRQLN
-995 ITSGTLSIA
+995 GSTSNFLRGDGTW
-1004 RGGTGATDTATA
+1004 ATPTATIA
-1016 RSNLGFGFT
+1016 DGSVTTAKL
-1025 QLYYNY
+1025 
-1031 DQGWIIYASDYMVWI
+1031 ASDVGTVAVQSSEPSDPNVKLWI
-1046 YSLGVAIGS
+1046 
-1055 GSWDT
+1055 
-1060 KVCPYILPQ
+1060 
-1069 KYRIGKIISHITVPC
+1069 KI
-1084 VVDNGGSWTGA
+1084 
-1095 LVVNSDG
+1095 
-1102 QIIVKNLGNAGSTD
+1102 
-1116 TRYGFLCYPVG
+1116 
-1127 VL
+1127 

>member
-46 SVDDLGNY
+46 SVDDLGDY

-77 QITGLKDALAGKAST
+77 QVTGLKDALAGKAST
-92 SHSHSVASGSAS
+92 SHSHSVASSSAS

-128 VASSTALGGVKIGY
+128 VASSAALGGVKIGY

-225 TSNVQTQ
+225 TSNIQTQ
-232 LNKKQDKMKTVTI
+232 LNSKAA
-245 PSSGNTHKN
+245 SSHNH
-254 KWIKFATID
+254 
-263 MSSAPAWETCAGT
+263 SAANITSGT
-276 LSFCNSENT
+276 LSTDRLPTVPIGRGGTGAGSAADARANLGFNATNLTSENLNGLIGYT
-285 TSARGFLKFELR
+285 ETKSFYGGGSNTVKNKPDGVDAFSLTVLRSADGWTSQILVSSDQNPGVYYRSISGSTVQPWKRIYDYNSPLPVANGGTGATDAAQAR
-297 NGNTAGTIQSNFN
+297 A
-310 LLVWVSLSSSS
+310 
-321 YIASVADVKVSNG
+321 
-334 KYDIYYKPV
+334 
-343 SDYEAVYVSL
+343 
-353 IDCTNTNY
+353 
-361 FTFNIGSWVD
+361 NIGA
-371 SITAA
+371 AA
-376 TTSYVNSYA
+376 T
-385 DSAGSVPWSGVSSK
+385 
-399 PSTYPPSSHTHDDRY
+399 
-414 YTESE
+414 
-419 VDSKLSGKANSSHTH
+419 SHTH

-472 NVTPASIGAAASS
+472 NVTPAS
-485 HNHSAANI
+485 
-493 TSGTLSTDRLPTVPI
+493 
-508 GRGGTGAGSAADAR
+508 
-522 ANLGFNASNLTSE
+522 
-535 DLNAL
+535 
-540 IGSTETKSYYG
+540 
-551 GGSNTVKNKP
+551 
-561 DGVDAFSLTV
+561 
-571 LRSADGWTSQVLVS
+571 
-585 SDQNPG
+585 
-591 IYYRSI
+591 
-597 SGSTVQ
+597 
-603 PWKRIYDYNS
+603 
-613 PLPVANGGTGATNA
+613 
-627 AQARANIGAAASSHN
+627 IGAAASSHN

-682 LPSYVDDVLEYTNLA
+682 LPSYVDDVLEYKNLA

-745 YGNTAYA
+745 YGDTAYA

-854 TGAANRYLRSD
+854 TGA
-865 GTWQVPPDNN
+865 
-875 TTYSNMGGA
+875 
-884 SSSAAGHAGLVP
+884 
-896 APAAGASNRYLRSDG
+896 SNRYLRSDG

-953 SLSSFGINA
+953 SLSSFGVNA
-962 SAVEL
+962 SAAEL

-981 NSKAASSHNHSAAN
+981 NGKAASNHTHNYAGADSAGGAAKEVKNWGNASENVARHVWFSNNGADNQRVYNDNFKYNPVGNTVSCNISGTANVANSLNGTVRYVTQSSVDKPYWRCLKLESAQSWFDSSIILCVDAGYEIGGFGILAVRFRNDDVSKSDVATHGTVQWLCRYGYEPDQFILKIHSAKATTGYADLYFHATGTYNSCNIRILAN
-995 ITSGTLSIA
+995 ST
-1004 RGGTGATDTATA
+1004 RGGNGSSWQLMNDEPRAAMDTRAYTAQATGYDVGKVAAANKLATA
-1016 RSNLGFGFT
+1016 RTISLAGDVTGSANFDGSANISITSNIAAGTVGTNELASNAVTNAKIAADSVSLAKLGSDVGT
-1025 QLYYNY
+1025 VAVQSAQPSDTNVKL
-1031 DQGWIIYASDYMVWI
+1031 WI
-1046 YSLGVAIGS
+1046 
-1055 GSWDT
+1055 
-1060 KVCPYILPQ
+1060 
-1069 KYRIGKIISHITVPC
+1069 
-1084 VVDNGGSWTGA
+1084 
-1095 LVVNSDG
+1095 
-1102 QIIVKNLGNAGSTD
+1102 QI
-1116 TRYGFLCYPVG
+1116 
-1127 VL
+1127 

>member
-46 SVDDLGNY
+46 SVDDLGDY

-77 QITGLKDALAGKAST
+77 QVTGLKDALAGKAST
-92 SHSHSVASGSAS
+92 SHSHSVASSSAS

-116 GIATGANKYTLP
+116 GIAAGANKYTLP
-128 VASSTALGGVKIGY
+128 VASSTALGGMKIGY

-153 DNNNQA
+153 DDNNQA

-181 NGSTITLE
+181 SGSTITLE

-198 HDDNTTYSLGSFGI
+198 NDDNTTYSLGSFGI
-212 TATATELNYVDGV
+212 TATAAELNYVDGV

-232 LNKKQDKMKTVTI
+232 LN
-245 PSSGNTHKN
+245 
-254 KWIKFATID
+254 
-263 MSSAPAWETCAGT
+263 
-276 LSFCNSENT
+276 
-285 TSARGFLKFELR
+285 
-297 NGNTAGTIQSNFN
+297 
-310 LLVWVSLSSSS
+310 
-321 YIASVADVKVSNG
+321 G
-334 KYDIYYKPV
+334 K
-343 SDYEAVYVSL
+343 
-353 IDCTNTNY
+353 
-361 FTFNIGSWVD
+361 
-371 SITAA
+371 
-376 TTSYVNSYA
+376 
-385 DSAGSVPWSGVSSK
+385 
-399 PSTYPPSSHTHDDRY
+399 
-414 YTESE
+414 
-419 VDSKLSGKANSSHTH
+419 
-434 TKSQITDF
+434 
-442 PSSLKNPNSLTISL
+442 
-456 NGTSQGAYD
+456 
-465 GSAAKSI
+465 
-472 NVTPASIGAAASS
+472 AASS
-485 HNHSAANI
+485 HDHSAA
-493 TSGTLSTDRLPTVPI
+493 
-508 GRGGTGAGSAADAR
+508 
-522 ANLGFNASNLTSE
+522 
-535 DLNAL
+535 
-540 IGSTETKSYYG
+540 
-551 GGSNTVKNKP
+551 
-561 DGVDAFSLTV
+561 
-571 LRSADGWTSQVLVS
+571 
-585 SDQNPG
+585 
-591 IYYRSI
+591 
-597 SGSTVQ
+597 
-603 PWKRIYDYNS
+603 
-613 PLPVANGGTGATNA
+613 
-627 AQARANIGAAASSHN
+627 
-642 HDASNITSG
+642 NITSG

-682 LPSYVDDVLEYTNLA
+682 LPSYVDDVLEYENLA

-845 GTGLVPAPA
+845 GTGLVPAP
-854 TGAANRYLRSD
+854 T
-865 GTWQVPPDNN
+865 
-875 TTYSNMGGA
+875 
-884 SSSAAGHAGLVP
+884 
-896 APAAGASNRYLRSDG
+896 AGASNRYLRSDG

-923 TYSLSKNGSTI
+923 TYSLSKDGSTI

-953 SLSSFGINA
+953 SLSSFGVNA
-962 SAVEL
+962 SAAEL

-995 ITSGTLSIA
+995 ITSGTLSID
-1004 RGGTGATDTATA
+1004 RLPTVPVSKGGTGATDAAQARANIGAAAANHTHSKITYKGKHTEIASGTTANSPQSGVADGQGLYLTSTYNDSATPANYGNIINAIGDGTGQLLLEWSGSDNTTGRMWYRSHRDTATGGWGAWKEIAYIDDIPKSLPASDVSSWAKAATKPSYSWNEITGKPTTFAPSSHTHTKSQITDFPSSLKNPNSLTISLNGTSQGAYDGSSTKSINVTPASIGAATSGHTHNYAGADSAGGAAKEVKNWGNASENVARHVWFSNNGADNQRVYNDNFKYNPVGNTVSCNISGTANVANYLNGTVQYVTKNSVDKPYWRCLKLESATDWYDSSVILCVDAGYENGGFGILAVRFRNDSVSGSAGATHGTVQWLCRYGYEPDQFILKIHSAKATTGYADLYFHATGTYNACNIRILANTTRGSNGSSWQLINDEPRAAMDTRAYTAQATGYDVGKVAYASKLATA
-1016 RSNLGFGFT
+1016 RTISLAGDVTGSANFDGSANISITSNIAAGTVGTNELASNAVTNAKIAADSVSLAKLGSDVGT
-1025 QLYYNY
+1025 VAVQSAQPSDTNVKL
-1031 DQGWIIYASDYMVWI
+1031 WI
-1046 YSLGVAIGS
+1046 
-1055 GSWDT
+1055 
-1060 KVCPYILPQ
+1060 
-1069 KYRIGKIISHITVPC
+1069 
-1084 VVDNGGSWTGA
+1084 
-1095 LVVNSDG
+1095 
-1102 QIIVKNLGNAGSTD
+1102 QI
-1116 TRYGFLCYPVG
+1116 
-1127 VL
+1127 

>member
-77 QITGLKDALAGKAST
+77 QVTGLKDALAGKAST
-92 SHSHSVASGSAS
+92 SHSHSVASSSAS

-116 GIATGANKYTLP
+116 GIAAGANKYTLP
-128 VASSTALGGVKIGY
+128 AASSTALGGMKIGY
-142 KESGKNYSVKL
+142 KESGNNYSVKL
-153 DNNNQA
+153 DDNNQA

-181 NGSTITLE
+181 SGSTITLE

-198 HDDNTTYSLGSFGI
+198 NDDNTTYSLGSFGI

-232 LNKKQDKMKTVTI
+232 LN
-245 PSSGNTHKN
+245 
-254 KWIKFATID
+254 
-263 MSSAPAWETCAGT
+263 
-276 LSFCNSENT
+276 
-285 TSARGFLKFELR
+285 
-297 NGNTAGTIQSNFN
+297 
-310 LLVWVSLSSSS
+310 
-321 YIASVADVKVSNG
+321 
-334 KYDIYYKPV
+334 
-343 SDYEAVYVSL
+343 
-353 IDCTNTNY
+353 
-361 FTFNIGSWVD
+361 
-371 SITAA
+371 
-376 TTSYVNSYA
+376 
-385 DSAGSVPWSGVSSK
+385 SK
-399 PSTYPPSSHTHDDRY
+399 
-414 YTESE
+414 
-419 VDSKLSGKANSSHTH
+419 
-434 TKSQITDF
+434 
-442 PSSLKNPNSLTISL
+442 
-456 NGTSQGAYD
+456 
-465 GSAAKSI
+465 
-472 NVTPASIGAAASS
+472 AASS

-522 ANLGFNASNLTSE
+522 ANLGFNATNLTSE
-535 DLNAL
+535 NLNGL
-540 IGSTETKSYYG
+540 IGYTETKSFYG
-551 GGSNTVKNKP
+551 SGGNTVKNKP
-561 DGVDAFSLTV
+561 DNVDAFSLTV
-571 LRSADGWTSQVLVS
+571 LRSAYGWTSQILVS

-603 PWKRIYDYNS
+603 PWKRVYDYNS

-682 LPSYVDDVLEYTNLA
+682 LPSYVDDVLEYENLA

-815 GSDGSTT
+815 GSDGSAT

-875 TTYSNMGGA
+875 TTYPNMGGA

-946 TDSNTTY
+946 TDNNTTY
-953 SLSSFGINA
+953 SLSSFGVNA
-962 SAVEL
+962 SATEL

-981 NSKAASSHNHSAAN
+981 NSKAASSHNHDASN
-995 ITSGTLSIA
+995 ITSGMLSADRIPTI
-1004 RGGTGATDTATA
+1004 TGAKIAADSVSLAKLGSDVGTVAVQSSQPSDT
-1016 RSNLGFGFT
+1016 NVKL
-1025 QLYYNY
+1025 
-1031 DQGWIIYASDYMVWI
+1031 WI
-1046 YSLGVAIGS
+1046 
-1055 GSWDT
+1055 
-1060 KVCPYILPQ
+1060 
-1069 KYRIGKIISHITVPC
+1069 
-1084 VVDNGGSWTGA
+1084 
-1095 LVVNSDG
+1095 
-1102 QIIVKNLGNAGSTD
+1102 QI
-1116 TRYGFLCYPVG
+1116 
-1127 VL
+1127 

>member
-46 SVDDLGNY
+46 SVDDLSGY

-92 SHSHSVASGSAS
+92 SHSHSVASSSAS

-116 GIATGANKYTLP
+116 GIAAGANKYTLP
-128 VASSTALGGVKIGY
+128 VASSTALGGMKIGY

-153 DNNNQA
+153 DDNNQA

-181 NGSTITLE
+181 SGSTITLE

-198 HDDNTTYSLGSFGI
+198 NDDNTTYSLGSFGI
-212 TATATELNYVDGV
+212 TATAAELNYVDGV

-232 LNKKQDKMKTVTI
+232 LNNKVNKTGDTMT
-245 PSSGNTHKN
+245 GRLT
-254 KWIKFATID
+254 
-263 MSSAPAWETCAGT
+263 APE
-276 LSFCNSENT
+276 
-285 TSARGFLKFELR
+285 
-297 NGNTAGTIQSNFN
+297 
-310 LLVWVSLSSSS
+310 V
-321 YIASVADVKVSNG
+321 
-334 KYDIYYKPV
+334 
-343 SDYEAVYVSL
+343 
-353 IDCTNTNY
+353 
-361 FTFNIGSWVD
+361 
-371 SITAA
+371 AA
-376 TTSYVNSYA
+376 TSYFVTPIMVSEGDASTYYHRIDYGYA
-385 DSAGSVPWSGVSSK
+385 GHDHVDFHEYGGTWNFYQNQGGKSDTAQLVGSIQPDGFHGNVVGNVTGSAGSVSWGNVSGK
-399 PSTYPPSSHTHDDRY
+399 PVTYPP
-414 YTESE
+414 
-419 VDSKLSGKANSSHTH
+419 SSHTH

-442 PSSLKNPNSLTISL
+442 PSSMKNPNSLTISL

-472 NVTPASIGAAASS
+472 NVTPAS
-485 HNHSAANI
+485 
-493 TSGTLSTDRLPTVPI
+493 
-508 GRGGTGAGSAADAR
+508 
-522 ANLGFNASNLTSE
+522 
-535 DLNAL
+535 
-540 IGSTETKSYYG
+540 
-551 GGSNTVKNKP
+551 
-561 DGVDAFSLTV
+561 
-571 LRSADGWTSQVLVS
+571 
-585 SDQNPG
+585 
-591 IYYRSI
+591 
-597 SGSTVQ
+597 
-603 PWKRIYDYNS
+603 
-613 PLPVANGGTGATNA
+613 
-627 AQARANIGAAASSHN
+627 IGAAASSHN

-682 LPSYVDDVLEYTNLA
+682 LPSYVDDVLEYENLA

-745 YGNTAYA
+745 YGDTAYA

-875 TTYSNMGGA
+875 TTYPNMGGA
-884 SSSAAGHAGLVP
+884 SSSAAGHSGLVP

-934 TLTGSDGSKTSV
+934 TLTGSDGSTTSV

-953 SLSSFGINA
+953 SLSSFGVNA
-962 SAVEL
+962 SAAEL

-981 NSKAASSHNHSAAN
+981 NRKAASDHTHSN
-995 ITSGTLSIA
+995 YLTTSGTA
-1004 RGGTGATDTATA
+1004 AAATKLATA
-1016 RSNLGFGFT
+1016 RSISITG
-1025 QLYYNY
+1025 
-1031 DQGWIIYASDYMVWI
+1031 D
-1046 YSLGVAIGS
+1046 GS
-1055 GSWDT
+1055 GSASFDGTSNININTSIFHHWATNIPANANLNSYTDPGWYMCNSNNDVAT
-1060 KVCPYILPQ
+1060 LSNKP
-1069 KYRIGKIISHITVPC
+1069 
-1084 VVDNGGSWTGA
+1084 GGSTAFAMVVLNSAGITQIVFEYTISTYKIYTRNYYNNVWGSWGRVYTTENKPTYSEIGA
-1095 LVVNSDG
+1095 AAAEHSHSNYLTTSGTAAAASKLATARTISLAGDVT
-1102 QIIVKNLGNAGSTD
+1102 GSTSFNGSSNVSI
-1116 TRYGFLCYPVG
+1116 TSNIAAGVVG
-1127 VL
+1127 VNELANSAVTNAKIAADAVTLAKLGSDVGTVAVQSAQPSDTNVKLWIQI

>member
-128 VASSTALGGVKIGY
+128 VASSTALGGMKIGY

-153 DNNNQA
+153 DDNNQA

-181 NGSTITLE
+181 SGSTITLE

-198 HDDNTTYSLGSFGI
+198 NDDNTTYSLGSFGI
-212 TATATELNYVDGV
+212 TATAAELNYVDGV

-245 PSSGNTHKN
+245 PSSDTTHKN

-276 LSFCNSENT
+276 LSFCDVGTNC
-285 TSARGFLKFELR
+285 ARGFLKFKIR
-297 NGNTAGTIQSNFN
+297 TGGTAGVVSDNALNWT
-310 LLVWVSLSSSS
+310 SLSSIS
-321 YIASVADVKVSNG
+321 YAASIADVKVSNG

-343 SDYEAVYVSL
+343 VDYELPYVSL
-353 IDCTNTNY
+353 IDGLGTSY
-361 FTFNIGSWVD
+361 LTFNTGSWVD

-419 VDSKLSGKANSSHTH
+419 VDSKLNGKANTKHTHTITDTTGLQAALNGKADATHTHVIADTMGLQAALDSKANTTHTH

-472 NVTPASIGAAASS
+472 NVTPAS
-485 HNHSAANI
+485 
-493 TSGTLSTDRLPTVPI
+493 
-508 GRGGTGAGSAADAR
+508 
-522 ANLGFNASNLTSE
+522 
-535 DLNAL
+535 
-540 IGSTETKSYYG
+540 
-551 GGSNTVKNKP
+551 
-561 DGVDAFSLTV
+561 
-571 LRSADGWTSQVLVS
+571 
-585 SDQNPG
+585 
-591 IYYRSI
+591 
-597 SGSTVQ
+597 
-603 PWKRIYDYNS
+603 
-613 PLPVANGGTGATNA
+613 
-627 AQARANIGAAASSHN
+627 IGAAASSHN

-682 LPSYVDDVLEYTNLA
+682 LPSYVDDVLEYENLA

-884 SSSAAGHAGLVP
+884 SSSAAGHSGLVP

-934 TLTGSDGSKTSV
+934 TLTGSDGSTTSV

-953 SLSSFGINA
+953 SLSSFGVNA
-962 SAVEL
+962 SAAEL

-981 NSKAASSHNHSAAN
+981 NGKAASDHTHSN
-995 ITSGTLSIA
+995 YLTT
-1004 RGGTGATDTATA
+1004 GGTAAAATKLATA
-1016 RSNLGFGFT
+1016 RSISIAG
-1025 QLYYNY
+1025 
-1031 DQGWIIYASDYMVWI
+1031 D
-1046 YSLGVAIGS
+1046 GS
-1055 GSWDT
+1055 GSASFDGTSNISIDT
-1060 KVCPYILPQ
+1060 TILHHWATAIPAKADLNSYTDPGWYMCNSNNDVATLSNRPGNNAFAMVVLNHAGIAQ
-1069 KYRIGKIISHITVPC
+1069 IVFEYMTSGYKIYTRNKY
-1084 VVDNGGSWTGA
+1084 DNVWGSWGRVYTTENKPTYSEIGAAAASHSHSNYLTTSGTAAAASKLATARTISLAGDVTGSA
-1095 LVVNSDG
+1095 NFDGSANISITSNIAAGTVGANELASNAVTNAKIAADSVTLAKLGSDVG
-1102 QIIVKNLGNAGSTD
+1102 TVAVQSSQPSDTNVKLWIQI
-1116 TRYGFLCYPVG
+1116 
-1127 VL
+1127 

>member
-92 SHSHSVASGSAS
+92 SHSHSVASSSAS

-128 VASSTALGGVKIGY
+128 VASSAALGGVKIGY

-181 NGSTITLE
+181 SGSTITLE

-198 HDDNTTYSLGSFGI
+198 NDDNTTYSLGSFGI
-212 TATATELNYVDGV
+212 TATAAELNYVDGV
-225 TSNVQTQ
+225 TSNIQTQ
-232 LNKKQDKMKTVTI
+232 LN
-245 PSSGNTHKN
+245 
-254 KWIKFATID
+254 
-263 MSSAPAWETCAGT
+263 
-276 LSFCNSENT
+276 
-285 TSARGFLKFELR
+285 
-297 NGNTAGTIQSNFN
+297 
-310 LLVWVSLSSSS
+310 
-321 YIASVADVKVSNG
+321 
-334 KYDIYYKPV
+334 
-343 SDYEAVYVSL
+343 
-353 IDCTNTNY
+353 
-361 FTFNIGSWVD
+361 
-371 SITAA
+371 
-376 TTSYVNSYA
+376 
-385 DSAGSVPWSGVSSK
+385 SK
-399 PSTYPPSSHTHDDRY
+399 
-414 YTESE
+414 
-419 VDSKLSGKANSSHTH
+419 
-434 TKSQITDF
+434 
-442 PSSLKNPNSLTISL
+442 
-456 NGTSQGAYD
+456 
-465 GSAAKSI
+465 
-472 NVTPASIGAAASS
+472 AASS

-522 ANLGFNASNLTSE
+522 ANLGFNATNLTSE
-535 DLNAL
+535 NLNGL
-540 IGSTETKSYYG
+540 IGYTETKSFYG

-571 LRSADGWTSQVLVS
+571 LRSADGWTSQILVS

-591 IYYRSI
+591 VYYRSI

-613 PLPVANGGTGATNA
+613 PLPVANGGTGATDA
-627 AQARANIGAAASSHN
+627 AQARANIGAAATSHTHTKSQITDFPSSLKNPNSLTISLNGTSQGAYDGSAAKSINVTPSSIGAAASSHN

-663 GKIQSVS
+663 GKIQSIS

-682 LPSYVDDVLEYTNLA
+682 LPSYVDDVLEYENLA

-953 SLSSFGINA
+953 SLSSFGVNA
-962 SAVEL
+962 SAAEL

-981 NSKAASSHNHSAAN
+981 NGKAASNHTHNYAGADSAGGAAKEVKNWGNASENVARHVWFSNNGADNQRVYNDNFKYNPVGNTVSCNISGTANFANYLNGTSRYVTQNSVNKPYWRCLKLESAQNWLDSSIILCVDAGYENGGFGILAVRLRNDNVSESAVATHGTVQWLCRYGYEPDQFILKIHSAKATTGYADLYFHATGTYNGCNIRILAN
-995 ITSGTLSIA
+995 ST
-1004 RGGTGATDTATA
+1004 RGGNGSSWQLMNDEPRAAMDTRAYTAQATGYDVGKVAYASKLATA
-1016 RSNLGFGFT
+1016 RTISLAGDVTGSANFDGSANISITSNIAAGTVGTNELANSAVTNAKIAADSVSLAKLGSDVGTVAVQST
-1025 QLYYNY
+1025 QPNDTNVKL
-1031 DQGWIIYASDYMVWI
+1031 WI
-1046 YSLGVAIGS
+1046 
-1055 GSWDT
+1055 
-1060 KVCPYILPQ
+1060 
-1069 KYRIGKIISHITVPC
+1069 
-1084 VVDNGGSWTGA
+1084 
-1095 LVVNSDG
+1095 
-1102 QIIVKNLGNAGSTD
+1102 QI
-1116 TRYGFLCYPVG
+1116 
-1127 VL
+1127 

>member
-92 SHSHSVASGSAS
+92 SHSHSAASSSMS

-116 GIATGANKYTLP
+116 GIAAGANKYTLP
-128 VASSTALGGVKIGY
+128 AASSTALGGVKV
-142 KESGKNYSVKL
+142 GKNLTIAEDGTLSADEQITVIDSKDIDASTFYDVVKEKWPQIIVREGNYTL
-153 DNNNQA
+153 WPQA
-159 YVTVPW
+159 YLNDRLTPY
-165 TDTTS
+165 
-170 KDTNTTYTLTK
+170 TYDSYLFS
-181 NGSTITLE
+181 NLACNLNEELGSTISGYVE
-189 GSDGSSTAV
+189 GLLVMKGDILWPHTALL
-198 HDDNTTYSLGSFGI
+198 SC
-212 TATATELNYVDGV
+212 E
-225 TSNVQTQ
+225 Q
-232 LNKKQDKMKTVTI
+232 LNWDYLKNRPFTYIGNGLKVDSFFGESVLSVT
-245 PSSGNTHKN
+245 NYN
-254 KWIKFATID
+254 DLAT
-263 MSSAPAWETCAGT
+263 
-276 LSFCNSENT
+276 NS
-285 TSARGFLKFELR
+285 
-297 NGNTAGTIQSNFN
+297 
-310 LLVWVSLSSSS
+310 
-321 YIASVADVKVSNG
+321 SVAS
-334 KYDIYYKPV
+334 
-343 SDYEAVYVSL
+343 AV
-353 IDCTNTNY
+353 NAM
-361 FTFNIGSWVD
+361 GS
-371 SITAA
+371 TKANA
-376 TTSYVNSYA
+376 
-385 DSAGSVPWSGVSSK
+385 
-399 PSTYPPSSHTHDDRY
+399 SHTHSTSD
-414 YTESE
+414 
-419 VDSKLSGKANSSHTH
+419 
-434 TKSQITDF
+434 ITDF
-442 PSSLKNPNSLTISL
+442 PTLATVATSGSYSDLNDKPTIPTIPSAIKNPSALTISL

-472 NVTPASIGAAASS
+472 NVTPAS
-485 HNHSAANI
+485 
-493 TSGTLSTDRLPTVPI
+493 
-508 GRGGTGAGSAADAR
+508 
-522 ANLGFNASNLTSE
+522 
-535 DLNAL
+535 
-540 IGSTETKSYYG
+540 
-551 GGSNTVKNKP
+551 
-561 DGVDAFSLTV
+561 
-571 LRSADGWTSQVLVS
+571 
-585 SDQNPG
+585 
-591 IYYRSI
+591 
-597 SGSTVQ
+597 
-603 PWKRIYDYNS
+603 
-613 PLPVANGGTGATNA
+613 
-627 AQARANIGAAASSHN
+627 IGAAASSHN

-682 LPSYVDDVLEYTNLA
+682 LPSYVDDVLEYENLA

-822 SVTDADTNTTYSTFK
+822 SVTDADTNTTYPTFK

-875 TTYSNMGGA
+875 TTYPNMGGA
-884 SSSAAGHAGLVP
+884 SSNAAGHAGLVP

-953 SLSSFGINA
+953 SLSSFGVNA
-962 SAVEL
+962 SATEL

-981 NSKAASSHNHSAAN
+981 NSKAASNHTHSNYLTTTGTAA
-995 ITSGTLSIA
+995 A
-1004 RGGTGATDTATA
+1004 ATKLATA
-1016 RSNLGFGFT
+1016 RSISIVGDSFGSASFDGTSNINIDTIVLQHRTTDIPANADLNSYTYPGWYRCIRSNDVKTLSNRPGNNAFAMVVLSGAGIT
-1025 QLYYNY
+1025 QIVFEYMTSGYK
-1031 DQGWIIYASDYMVWI
+1031 IYTRNKYGTTW
-1046 YSLGVAIGS
+1046 
-1055 GSWDT
+1055 GSWGRVYT
-1060 KVCPYILPQ
+1060 TENKPTYSE
-1069 KYRIGKIISHITVPC
+1069 IGAAAASHSHSNYLTTSGTAAAASKLATARTISLAGDVT
-1084 VVDNGGSWTGA
+1084 GSA
-1095 LVVNSDG
+1095 NFD
-1102 QIIVKNLGNAGSTD
+1102 GSTNISI
-1116 TRYGFLCYPVG
+1116 TGNIAAGTVG
-1127 VL
+1127 ANELLDGAVTNAKIAADSVSLEKLGSDVGTVAVQSSEPSDPNVKLWIQI

>member
-46 SVDDLGNY
+46 SVDDLSGY

-77 QITGLKDALAGKAST
+77 QVTGLKNALAGKAST

-116 GIATGANKYTLP
+116 GIAAGANKYTLP
-128 VASSTALGGVKIGY
+128 AASSTALGGVKV
-142 KESGKNYSVKL
+142 GKN
-153 DNNNQA
+153 
-159 YVTVPW
+159 
-165 TDTTS
+165 
-170 KDTNTTYTLTK
+170 LT
-181 NGSTITLE
+181 IAE
-189 GSDGSSTAV
+189 D
-198 HDDNTTYSLGSFGI
+198 
-212 TATATELNYVDGV
+212 
-225 TSNVQTQ
+225 
-232 LNKKQDKMKTVTI
+232 
-245 PSSGNTHKN
+245 
-254 KWIKFATID
+254 
-263 MSSAPAWETCAGT
+263 GT
-276 LSFCNSENT
+276 LSVDEQMTVIDSKDIDESTFYDVVKEKWPQIIVRKDNYTLWPQSYLIGGDSDNPADNR
-285 TSARGFLKFELR
+285 SYLFLNLTCDTNEDLGR
-297 NGNTAGTIQSNFN
+297 TVSGYVIG
-310 LLVWVSLSSSS
+310 LLVVKGYILWANTVLPSYEQFTWEYLKDKPFTFIGKGLSVESFSGES
-321 YIASVADVKVSNG
+321 RLSVTNYDNLATNSSVAS
-334 KYDIYYKPV
+334 
-343 SDYEAVYVSL
+343 AV
-353 IDCTNTNY
+353 NAM
-361 FTFNIGSWVD
+361 GS
-371 SITAA
+371 TKANA
-376 TTSYVNSYA
+376 
-385 DSAGSVPWSGVSSK
+385 
-399 PSTYPPSSHTHDDRY
+399 SHTHSTSD
-414 YTESE
+414 
-419 VDSKLSGKANSSHTH
+419 
-434 TKSQITDF
+434 ITDF
-442 PSSLKNPNSLTISL
+442 PTLATVATSGSYSDLNDKPTIPTIPSAIKNPSALTISL

-472 NVTPASIGAAASS
+472 NVTPAS
-485 HNHSAANI
+485 
-493 TSGTLSTDRLPTVPI
+493 
-508 GRGGTGAGSAADAR
+508 
-522 ANLGFNASNLTSE
+522 
-535 DLNAL
+535 
-540 IGSTETKSYYG
+540 
-551 GGSNTVKNKP
+551 
-561 DGVDAFSLTV
+561 
-571 LRSADGWTSQVLVS
+571 
-585 SDQNPG
+585 
-591 IYYRSI
+591 
-597 SGSTVQ
+597 
-603 PWKRIYDYNS
+603 
-613 PLPVANGGTGATNA
+613 
-627 AQARANIGAAASSHN
+627 IGAAASSHN

-682 LPSYVDDVLEYTNLA
+682 LPSYVDDVLEYKNLA

-875 TTYSNMGGA
+875 TTYPNMGGA

-934 TLTGSDGSKTSV
+934 TLTGSDGSETSV
-946 TDSNTTY
+946 TDANTTY
-953 SLSSFGINA
+953 SLSSFGVTA
-962 SAVEL
+962 TAAEL
-967 NYVKGVTSSIQTQL
+967 NYMDGVTSNVQTQL
-981 NSKAASSHNHSAAN
+981 NGKAASSHSHSTATTSAAGFLRQLN
-995 ITSGTLSIA
+995 GSTSNFLRGDGTW
-1004 RGGTGATDTATA
+1004 ATPTATIA
-1016 RSNLGFGFT
+1016 DGSVTTAKLAPDAVTTAKIAANAVTADGIAAEAVGTSELASNAVTLDKLGFDVGT
-1025 QLYYNY
+1025 VAVQSSPP
-1031 DQGWIIYASDYMVWI
+1031 SDTNVKLW
-1046 YSLGVAIGS
+1046 V
-1055 GSWDT
+1055 
-1060 KVCPYILPQ
+1060 
-1069 KYRIGKIISHITVPC
+1069 
-1084 VVDNGGSWTGA
+1084 
-1095 LVVNSDG
+1095 
-1102 QIIVKNLGNAGSTD
+1102 QI
-1116 TRYGFLCYPVG
+1116 
-1127 VL
+1127 